1 MVVLQTSFSLFE
13 MFFDFAIGFDF
24 VVVKTML
31 WFINMLELP
40 EKDVFALNVFPKT
53 FFSWV
58 ME

>member
-1 MVVLQTSFSLFE
+1 MQTSFSLFE

-31 WFINMLELP
+31 WFMNMLELP